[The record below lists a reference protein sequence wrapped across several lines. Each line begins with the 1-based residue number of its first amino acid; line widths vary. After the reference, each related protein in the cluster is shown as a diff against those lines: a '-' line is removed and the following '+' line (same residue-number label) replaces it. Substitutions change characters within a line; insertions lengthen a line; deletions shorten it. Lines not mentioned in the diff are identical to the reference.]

1 MKKQDRLLKWG
12 FYALHLLIAFV
23 VLFPLMFAFASSFRP
38 LNEIFRYI
46 APFSWR
52 TFIPTELSF
61 EAYVNLFTQ
70 RDFGRIFFNTFY
82 ITIVTVIVGIIVNS
96 MAGFAFAKFEFKAKK
111 LLFFFVLMTFMIPF
125 EVISIPLYN
134 LVDQLG
140 WIDSYSGLIVPAL
153 ANGLVIFLYRQ
164 FFMDIPTAL
173 LESARMDGA
182 KWSTVYMRI
191 LLPLSKPATVSAGML
206 LFLFQWESFLWPLI
220 ATRSKEYKVLQVA
233 MSDFMTEHATYWNE
247 MFAACV
253 LTVLV
258 PVLVLLPLQNYFV
271 HGVTNTGVK
280 E

>member
-1 MKKQDRLLKWG
+1 MNKNDNQLKWI
-12 FYALHLLIAFV
+12 FYAIHLLIAFV
-23 VLFPLMFAFASSFRP
+23 VLLPLLFAFASSFRP
-38 LNEIFRYI
+38 LNEIFRYV
-46 APFSWR
+46 APFTWK
-52 TFIPTELSF
+52 TFIPTEFSF
-61 EAYVNLFTQ
+61 EAYITLFTK
-70 RDFGRIFFNTFY
+70 RGFGKIFFNTFY
-82 ITIVTVIVGIIVNS
+82 VTIVTVIIGIIINA
-96 MAGFAFAKFEFKAKK
+96 MAGFAFAKFAFKGKN
-111 LLFFFVLMTFMIPF
+111 LLFLIVLITFMIPF

-140 WIDSYSGLIVPAL
+140 WIDSYSGLIVPAI

-164 FFMDIPTAL
+164 FFTDIPTAL
-173 LESARMDGA
+173 LESARIDGA
-182 KWSTVYMRI
+182 SWGTVFIRI
-191 LLPLSKPATVSAGML
+191 ILPLSKPATVSAGML